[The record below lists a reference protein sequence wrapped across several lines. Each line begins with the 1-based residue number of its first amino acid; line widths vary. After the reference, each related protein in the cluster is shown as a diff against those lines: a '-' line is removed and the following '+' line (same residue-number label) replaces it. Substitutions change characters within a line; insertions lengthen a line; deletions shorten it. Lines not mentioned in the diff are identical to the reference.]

1 MPFQFSLESVL
12 RLREEAVERA
22 KDQLAVEM
30 LQMNQV
36 VTIIRKLSSLEQG
49 YPD

>member
-1 MPFQFSLESVL
+1 MKPFRFSLDSVL

-30 LQMNQV
+30 VQLNQV
-36 VTIIRKLSSLEQG
+36 QKKRKIS
-49 YPD
+49 